1 MRCALIAPM
10 DLPKWTPAAQLSV
23 RAYTPVETVP
33 AHLHTATWPIAQLA
47 LLADIWIE
55 WSISCWN
62 NWLAE
67 MHLCEPIQWLWRCA
81 VKQPQAAYVR
91 QLLERICLLACLELS
106 WETIQS
112 ESWSKNTMVV
122 QVQMNTTD
130 SLKHLVSVAT
140 MMHSA
145 IEI

>member
-1 MRCALIAPM
+1 M
-10 DLPKWTPAAQLSV
+10 
-23 RAYTPVETVP
+23 
-33 AHLHTATWPIAQLA
+33 
-47 LLADIWIE
+47 
-55 WSISCWN
+55 
-62 NWLAE
+62 
-67 MHLCEPIQWLWRCA
+67 
-81 VKQPQAAYVR
+81 KQPQAAYVR